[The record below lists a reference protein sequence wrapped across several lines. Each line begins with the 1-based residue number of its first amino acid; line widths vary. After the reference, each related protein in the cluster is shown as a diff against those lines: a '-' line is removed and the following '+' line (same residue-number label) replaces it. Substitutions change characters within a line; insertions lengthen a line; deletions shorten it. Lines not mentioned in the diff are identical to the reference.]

1 MDDFPITVVPP
12 NTAVLGTGEK
22 PSVFQN
28 GGIGR
33 EYNLEKPYLGLEMRY
48 WEGGGI
54 GREAV
59 LGGAV
64 LVGTAVLAFKTY
76 LNLLITKS
84 LLSGDTIVHHHHF

>member
-33 EYNLEKPYLGLEMRY
+33 EYNLEKPYLGLEM
-48 WEGGGI
+48 GGGI
-54 GREAV
+54 GREVV

-64 LVGTAVLAFKTY
+64 LGGTTVYSTY
-76 LNLLITKS
+76 TS
-84 LLSGDTIVHHHHF
+84 LT